1 VVVLAL
7 AAGFFFVTRGLI
19 RPLYGLRDCL
29 LQIAGGS
36 LELDVPSAD
45 RQDEIG
51 EIGQA
56 VVALRNAALEKGR
69 VEQRQRGVAAPA
81 G

>member
-1 VVVLAL
+1 M
-7 AAGFFFVTRGLI
+7 
-19 RPLYGLRDCL
+19 
-29 LQIAGGS
+29 
-36 LELDVPSAD
+36 PSAD

-69 VEQRQRGVAAPA
+69 VEQRQHAELQRQQAQEQRRSESEAQAATEA
-81 G
+81 